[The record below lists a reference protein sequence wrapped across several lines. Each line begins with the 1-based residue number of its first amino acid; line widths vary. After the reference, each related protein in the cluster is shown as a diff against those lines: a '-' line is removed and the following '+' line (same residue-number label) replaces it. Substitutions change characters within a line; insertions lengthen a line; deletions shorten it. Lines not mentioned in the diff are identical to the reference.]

1 MLISI
6 QEFIY
11 FFIYFIN
18 CLFMQYVIKNKK
30 NGGRTNE
37 NKPTREII
45 GEENRLHTSPEFI
58 GEENRLHA
66 SPPHNVS

>member
-1 MLISI
+1 
-6 QEFIY
+6 
-11 FFIYFIN
+11 
-18 CLFMQYVIKNKK
+18 MQYVIKNKK

-45 GEENRLHTSPEFI
+45 GEENRLHTSPEFT

>member
-1 MLISI
+1 
-6 QEFIY
+6 
-11 FFIYFIN
+11 
-18 CLFMQYVIKNKK
+18 MQYVIKNKK

-37 NKPTREII
+37 NKPTREFI
-45 GEENRLHTSPEFI
+45 GEENRLHTSPKFI

>member
-1 MLISI
+1 M
-6 QEFIY
+6 EERD
-11 FFIYFIN
+11 
-18 CLFMQYVIKNKK
+18 KRE
-30 NGGRTNE
+30 GGDE